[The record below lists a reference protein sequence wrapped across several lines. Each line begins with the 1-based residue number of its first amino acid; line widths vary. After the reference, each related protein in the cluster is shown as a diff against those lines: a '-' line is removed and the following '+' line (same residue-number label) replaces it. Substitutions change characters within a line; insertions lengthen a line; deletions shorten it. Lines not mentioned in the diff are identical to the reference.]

1 MRTDFWK
8 GRRVVITGSSG
19 FLAGWL
25 AELLLNAGARVWGFD
40 VVEGTSLRV
49 RGLADRVSQLRG
61 SILDLAETER
71 AIRDHGIEVCFHLAA
86 QSTMSIIARDV
97 FAAYEVNVRGSYV
110 VLEACRRA
118 ETIRAVVSAS
128 SNHAYGPQKN
138 ELFTEDQPL
147 NQLDVYGAT
156 KACTDILTRSF
167 AYNFDLPAAV
177 VRNVN
182 TFGGGDP
189 HVTHLVPSTVLALLR
204 GERPVIQSDGTPL
217 KAYLYARD
225 TMDAYMAVAEHA
237 GEPGVKGE
245 AFNVTPHQPT
255 RVIDLVRLIVKAS
268 GQTGLEPVVAASDL
282 SQKDFYEHLSG
293 DKIKRAI
300 GWEPKVPLEDGLRET
315 YEWYAK
321 HGIDWAH
328 GGPQG

>member
-1 MRTDFWK
+1 MTAEFWP
-8 GRRVVITGSSG
+8 GRRVLVTGSSG
-19 FLAGWL
+19 FLGGWL
-25 AELLLNAGARVWGFD
+25 VDLLLAAGAHVWGFD
-40 VVEGTSLRV
+40 VAEGASLRV
-49 RGLADRVSQLRG
+49 RGLADRVSQVRG
-61 SILDLAETER
+61 SILDLAALER
-71 AIRDHGIEVCFHLAA
+71 ALGEHGIEVCFHLAA
-86 QSTMSIIARDV
+86 ASTMTIIARDPV
-97 FAAYEVNVRGSYV
+97 AAIDVNVRGTYV
-110 VLEACRRA
+110 VLEACRR
-118 ETIRAVVSAS
+118 TDTLRAVVAAS
-128 SNHAYGPQKN
+128 SNHTYGPQKN
-138 ELFTEDQPL
+138 ELFTEEQPL

-156 KACTDILTRSF
+156 KACTDILARSF
-167 AYNFDLPAAV
+167 AHTFDLPAAV

-204 GERPVIQSDGTPL
+204 GERPAITSDGTPL

-237 GEPGVKGE
+237 GESGVKGE
-245 AFNVTPHQPT
+245 AFNVTPHRPT
-255 RVIDLVRLIVKAS
+255 RVIDLVRLVVKAS
-268 GQTGLEPVVAASDL
+268 GKTGLEPVVAASDL
-282 SQKDFYEHLSG
+282 SQQDFYEHLSG

-315 YEWYAK
+315 YEWYAT